1 MDTSLQSSAEDRV
14 IPRGTLPCAWDA
26 FDAYLFDVDGT
37 LLNCKDAVH
46 YFAFCEAL
54 KALSGRELN
63 LDGVTA
69 HGNTDIGILRDALAL
84 AEIAESDWRPRL
96 SDACSSMCSYVEK
109 NREQI
114 STDALPATREV
125 LQHLRDREASLGI
138 ATGNLEAIG
147 RIKLQ
152 SCGLLNYFDFHA
164 FSDGLETRA
173 DVYNRALEQA
183 RNLAGQG
190 AAICAF
196 GDTPADIRAARQHGI
211 SIIAVATGIHSPEQ
225 LSAEQP
231 DLCLSSL
238 SDLLA

>member
-1 MDTSLQSSAEDRV
+1 MDATLQPSTEDRV
-14 IPRGTLPCAWDA
+14 IARGTLPCAWDA

-84 AEIAESDWRPRL
+84 AGIPESDWRPRL
-96 SDACSSMCSYVEK
+96 LEACGSMCSHVET
-109 NREQI
+109 NRQQI
-114 STDALPATREV
+114 NTDALPAAREV
-125 LQHLRDREASLGI
+125 LQHLRDRKARLGI
-138 ATGNLEAIG
+138 ATGNLARIG
-147 RIKLQ
+147 RIKLE
-152 SCGLLNYFDFHA
+152 SCGLLQYFDFHA

-173 DVYNRALEQA
+173 DVYSRALGQA
-183 RNLAGQG
+183 RELAGRD
-190 AAICAF
+190 AKICAF
-196 GDTPADIRAARQHGI
+196 GDTPADVRAARHHRI
-211 SIIAVATGIHSPEQ
+211 SIIAVATGIHSREQ

-231 DLCLSSL
+231 DLCLLSL
-238 SDLLA
+238 SDLFA